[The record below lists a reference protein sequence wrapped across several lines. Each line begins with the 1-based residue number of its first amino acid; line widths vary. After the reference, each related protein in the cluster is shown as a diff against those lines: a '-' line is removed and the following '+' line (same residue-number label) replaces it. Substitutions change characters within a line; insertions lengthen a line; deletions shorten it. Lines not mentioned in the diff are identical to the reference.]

1 MSASTLRSHS
11 DSTSLAARHNTVA
24 RSLRAE
30 LYRLRSW
37 PAMWTTVGTWFL
49 LAMVFGYVFPYVSYT
64 TGTAGFSTEGEPTEA
79 LLQSALPESIP
90 DILVQGTPL
99 FGGALVLVL
108 GALIAGNGY
117 SWGTWKT
124 VFTHGRLRPTIGAL
138 LALAVIVAAMVVV
151 TAVLCTVVS
160 VSLATIE
167 TQPLTMPSAGAL
179 LRSAGAA
186 YLVFMMWGTIGFA
199 LGTYAR
205 SAALSVGL
213 GLVWTVVVE
222 NLLRGVGSALHL
234 VEDVTA
240 FLSGTAAGS
249 FVGAVT
255 GGGEGT
261 PGVVDVI
268 SGPRALITVA
278 AYIAVAVVAT
288 GILVRSRD
296 VN

>member
-1 MSASTLRSHS
+1 M
-11 DSTSLAARHNTVA
+11 
-24 RSLRAE
+24 
-30 LYRLRSW
+30 
-37 PAMWTTVGTWFL
+37 
-49 LAMVFGYVFPYVSYT
+49 
-64 TGTAGFSTEGEPTEA
+64 
-79 LLQSALPESIP
+79 
-90 DILVQGTPL
+90 
-99 FGGALVLVL
+99 
-108 GALIAGNGY
+108 
-117 SWGTWKT
+117 
-124 VFTHGRLRPTIGAL
+124 FTHGRLRPTIGAL
-138 LALAVIVAAMVVV
+138 LALAGIVAAMVVV
-151 TAVLCTVVS
+151 TAGLCTVVS

-222 NLLRGVGSALHL
+222 NLLRGVGSALQL

-249 FVGAVT
+249 LVGAVT

>member
-1 MSASTLRSHS
+1 M
-11 DSTSLAARHNTVA
+11 
-24 RSLRAE
+24 
-30 LYRLRSW
+30 
-37 PAMWTTVGTWFL
+37 
-49 LAMVFGYVFPYVSYT
+49 
-64 TGTAGFSTEGEPTEA
+64 
-79 LLQSALPESIP
+79 
-90 DILVQGTPL
+90 
-99 FGGALVLVL
+99 
-108 GALIAGNGY
+108 
-117 SWGTWKT
+117 
-124 VFTHGRLRPTIGAL
+124 FTHGRLRPTIGAL

-186 YLVFMMWGTIGFA
+186 YLMFMMWGTIGFA
-199 LGTYAR
+199 LGSYAR

-222 NLLRGVGSALHL
+222 NLLRGVGSALQL

-261 PGVVDVI
+261 PEVVDVI

-288 GILVRSRD
+288 GILVRGRD

>member
-1 MSASTLRSHS
+1 M
-11 DSTSLAARHNTVA
+11 
-24 RSLRAE
+24 
-30 LYRLRSW
+30 
-37 PAMWTTVGTWFL
+37 
-49 LAMVFGYVFPYVSYT
+49 
-64 TGTAGFSTEGEPTEA
+64 
-79 LLQSALPESIP
+79 
-90 DILVQGTPL
+90 
-99 FGGALVLVL
+99 
-108 GALIAGNGY
+108 
-117 SWGTWKT
+117 
-124 VFTHGRLRPTIGAL
+124 FTHGRLRPTIGAL
-138 LALAVIVAAMVVV
+138 LALAGIVAAMVVV
-151 TAVLCTVVS
+151 TAGLCTVVS

-179 LRSAGAA
+179 LLSAGAA

-222 NLLRGVGSALHL
+222 NLLRGVGSALQL

-249 FVGAVT
+249 LVGAVT

>member
-1 MSASTLRSHS
+1 M
-11 DSTSLAARHNTVA
+11 
-24 RSLRAE
+24 
-30 LYRLRSW
+30 
-37 PAMWTTVGTWFL
+37 
-49 LAMVFGYVFPYVSYT
+49 
-64 TGTAGFSTEGEPTEA
+64 
-79 LLQSALPESIP
+79 
-90 DILVQGTPL
+90 
-99 FGGALVLVL
+99 
-108 GALIAGNGY
+108 
-117 SWGTWKT
+117 
-124 VFTHGRLRPTIGAL
+124 FTHGRLRPTIGAL
-138 LALAVIVAAMVVV
+138 LALAGIVAAMVVV
-151 TAVLCTVVS
+151 TAGLCTVVS

-179 LRSAGAA
+179 LLFAGAA

-222 NLLRGVGSALHL
+222 NLLRGVGSALQL

-249 FVGAVT
+249 LVGAVT

>member
-1 MSASTLRSHS
+1 M
-11 DSTSLAARHNTVA
+11 
-24 RSLRAE
+24 
-30 LYRLRSW
+30 
-37 PAMWTTVGTWFL
+37 
-49 LAMVFGYVFPYVSYT
+49 
-64 TGTAGFSTEGEPTEA
+64 
-79 LLQSALPESIP
+79 
-90 DILVQGTPL
+90 
-99 FGGALVLVL
+99 
-108 GALIAGNGY
+108 
-117 SWGTWKT
+117 
-124 VFTHGRLRPTIGAL
+124 
-138 LALAVIVAAMVVV
+138 IVAAMVVV

-222 NLLRGVGSALHL
+222 NLLRGVGSALQL

-240 FLSGTAAGS
+240 FLSETAAGS
-249 FVGAVT
+249 LVGAVT